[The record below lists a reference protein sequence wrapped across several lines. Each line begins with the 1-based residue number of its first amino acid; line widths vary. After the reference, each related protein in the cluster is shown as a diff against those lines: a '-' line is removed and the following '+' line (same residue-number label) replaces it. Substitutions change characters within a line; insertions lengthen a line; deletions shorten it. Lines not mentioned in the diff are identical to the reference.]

1 MSGRRQA
8 ACRGKARL
16 LETIEAI
23 MDQIENG
30 LKLVMRYNIEP
41 ESAQDYYQ
49 FIIGQYIPVMQT
61 MGLEVTEAWHTAY
74 GDYPNRL
81 IVFVS
86 RDDQTARQ
94 VVNDPAWEELNDR
107 LLEYV
112 TDFDY
117 KIIPYS
123 VGFQF

>member
-1 MSGRRQA
+1 
-8 ACRGKARL
+8 
-16 LETIEAI
+16 

>member
-1 MSGRRQA
+1 
-8 ACRGKARL
+8 
-16 LETIEAI
+16 

-30 LKLVMRYNIEP
+30 QKLVMRYNIRP
-41 ESAQDYYQ
+41 EDAQSYYQ

-61 MGLEVTEAWHTAY
+61 LGMEVTEAWHTAY

-86 RDDQTARQ
+86 PDEQTARQ
-94 VVNDPAWEELNDR
+94 VVNDPAWDELNDR

-117 KIIPYS
+117 KIIPYR